1 MKTRTK
7 ALVLT
12 LCAALL
18 VVTTVFATMAFLTSS
33 DDVVNTFTV
42 GKVGISLDEADVDGY
57 GSMITRSDGSNV
69 DRVQANEYKLI
80 PGHSYVK
87 DPTVHVNADSEG
99 CWLFVKLE
107 NGLKDIVADT
117 TIEDQIVAN
126 GWVLIDADAN
136 IYAYSNVAYAND
148 DVVVFESFTLTDDAA
163 VDRYADAEI
172 VVTAYAVQ
180 RDGFNTYADAWNGT
194 FAA

>member
-57 GSMITRSDGSNV
+57 GSMITGNDGSNV